1 MEYAVNC
8 SGRKYITKNKYF
20 YDCAMSLFDDGK
32 SLRNPRL
39 RFIINMGDNFRMETK
54 DKDKPK
60 KKVDNTIGSLYP
72 LAKEISKTFLS
83 SEDEEWLDD
92 VLGSDP
98 YTPLY

>member
-1 MEYAVNC
+1 MEYIVNC

-20 YDCAMSLFDDGK
+20 HDYAMSLSDNGN
-32 SLRNPRL
+32 SLSNPRL
-39 RFIINMGDNFRMETK
+39 RFIINMEDNFRIETK
-54 DKDKPK
+54 NKPK

-72 LAKEISKTFLS
+72 LSKEMNKTFLS

-92 VLGSDP
+92 ILGPDP